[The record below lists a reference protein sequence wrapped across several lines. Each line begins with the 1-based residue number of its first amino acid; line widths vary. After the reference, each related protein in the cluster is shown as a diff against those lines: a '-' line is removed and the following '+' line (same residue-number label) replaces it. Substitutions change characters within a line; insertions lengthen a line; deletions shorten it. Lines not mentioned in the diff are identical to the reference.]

1 MTLPRVLVLE
11 NGRLAEDG
19 DPKVLAQKADG
30 AFVRL
35 LSSTTD
41 PADANK
47 ANGNHHIENGARRV
61 LYRV

>member
-19 DPKVLAQKADG
+19 DPQVLALKPDG
-30 AFVRL
+30 AFARL
-35 LSSTTD
+35 LSSTND
-41 PADANK
+41 PAALLTVRD
-47 ANGNHHIENGARRV
+47 GQPMENRRP

>member
-19 DPKVLAQKADG
+19 DPKVLARKPDG
-30 AFVRL
+30 AFARL
-35 LSSTTD
+35 LSSTND
-41 PADANK
+41 PAALVTARDDPP
-47 ANGNHHIENGARRV
+47 IENSARRL